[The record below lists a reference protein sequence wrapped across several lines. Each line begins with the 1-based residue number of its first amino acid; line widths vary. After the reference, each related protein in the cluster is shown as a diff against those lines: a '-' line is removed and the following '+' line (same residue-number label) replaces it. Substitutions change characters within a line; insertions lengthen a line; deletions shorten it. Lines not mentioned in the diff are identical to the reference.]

1 MGYVYLKLG
10 SHSSSDGLTQN
21 VIELKANSVAISVSK
36 TIPSFEIP
44 LSAYATG
51 ESQTLALDI
60 GMASKTVSIS
70 GIILDQQINQTHDGE
85 ENDRTFTAHEV
96 AQLIAS
102 GVDSSYLQTNQR
114 LNELV
119 VLIPS
124 FVDSNYVQRVGIN
137 TTDRATGTLV
147 PFTFAARGGSG
158 ELDNIGTARRVSTFP
173 DVSTDTGLTGFIR
186 TFSCDM
192 SSEAYEL
199 TFTLEFETAIVIP

>member
-10 SHSSSDGLTQN
+10 SHSIDDGLTQN
-21 VIELKANSVAISVSK
+21 VIELKANSVSISVSK

-60 GMASKTVSIS
+60 GMASKTVSVS
-70 GIILDQQINQTHDGE
+70 GIILDQQINQTHGGE

-96 AQLIAS
+96 AQIIAS
-102 GVDSSYLQTNQR
+102 GVDSSFLQTNQR
-114 LNELV
+114 MNELV
-119 VLIPS
+119 VLMPS
-124 FVDSNYVQRVGIN
+124 FVDSNYVQRGGIN
-137 TTDRATGTLV
+137 TADRETGTLV
-147 PFTFAARGGSG
+147 PFTFAARGGG
-158 ELDNIGTARRVSTFP
+158 NELDNIGTGRPISSFP
-173 DVSTDTGLTGFIR
+173 DSSTDTGLTGFIR

-199 TFTLEFETAIVIP
+199 SFSLEFETAIIVP